1 MNSKKIYLSLLCALI
16 LALSTTSI
24 TSCKVKEG
32 CGYEQKMAPKTD
44 KNGKLSRE
52 KGKSKLFG

>member
-1 MNSKKIYLSLLCALI
+1 MNSKKIYLSLLCAFLI
-16 LALSTTSI
+16 AWATTTI
-24 TSCKVKEG
+24 ISCKVKEG